1 MEMKFPTYDLSGRR
15 ALVTGAGSGIGR
27 AAALCL
33 AHYGARVAVCD
44 IQMERAKAVSDEI
57 QSFGGQAVAVQGDVS
72 DAQSVAE
79 LFVAQMQDFLGLGGE
94 ARTNEPGTVGGNWR
108 WRLCPGQLT
117 DKLRDKIY
125 ECTRMYGRL
134 NPQSPEPKTHK

>member
-79 LFVAQMQDFLGLGGE
+79 LFVQVDQACGGLDILISNAG
-94 ARTNEPGTVGGNWR
+94 VGGDVKPI
-108 WRLCPGQLT
+108 LEQ
-117 DKLRDKIY
+117 
-125 ECTRMYGRL
+125 
-134 NPQSPEPKTHK
+134 